1 MTKVK
6 RLVSGLRVAGLAD
19 QQWTMQDGTLINVGD
34 MSERHAKNC
43 LRMLMRSVDA
53 HNEHVIMAVEVR
65 DNMDYMFDEHN
76 DWGNRDG

>member
-1 MTKVK
+1 MSK
-6 RLVSGLRVAGLAD
+6 SGLKVTAPPD
-19 QQWTMQDGTLINVGD
+19 QQWQMEDGTMINVGD

-53 HNEHVIMAVEVR
+53 HNHHVVMAGSFR
-65 DNMDYMFDEHN
+65 DNMDFMFDEHN